1 MAAIELGLAGRAPA
15 PSPRGPFPLLR
26 REGDTRWQPA
36 TSARVFSCG
45 GRKLVAD
52 QPKTA
57 RNSDAAVELAERL
70 GSLKA
75 SAVAFSQEID
85 IETDTYDE
93 PRVLYRVG
101 TLPPGLFAED

>member
-1 MAAIELGLAGRAPA
+1 MATNYTVQC
-15 PSPRGPFPLLR
+15 FQLR
-26 REGDTRWQPA
+26 
-36 TSARVFSCG
+36 

-57 RNSDAAVELAERL
+57 RSSEAAVELAERL
-70 GSLKA
+70 GEAKA
-75 SAVAFSQEID
+75 GAVAFSQEVD

-101 TLPPGLFAED
+101 VLPPGLFGER